1 MAKRKRVP
9 GSKSKYTGGPPAPPM
24 GGLGGNMAKHLQQ
37 LQQQMEDTQEAL
49 GDEIVSI
56 SAGGGAIE
64 IEITGKQELRSI
76 KIDPDV
82 IDPDDV
88 EMLEDL
94 ILASINEAIKESQ
107 DLASERME
115 NLTGGLNIPGLF

>member
-9 GSKSKYTGGPPAPPM
+9 GSKPKYTGGPPAPPM
-24 GGLGGNMAKHLQQ
+24 GGLGGNMAQQLQQ

-49 GDEIVSI
+49 GDETVSI

-64 IEITGKQELRSI
+64 IEITGKQELKSI

-94 ILASINEAIKESQ
+94 ILASINEAIKKSQ

-115 NLTGGLNIPGLF
+115 RLTGGLNIPGLF